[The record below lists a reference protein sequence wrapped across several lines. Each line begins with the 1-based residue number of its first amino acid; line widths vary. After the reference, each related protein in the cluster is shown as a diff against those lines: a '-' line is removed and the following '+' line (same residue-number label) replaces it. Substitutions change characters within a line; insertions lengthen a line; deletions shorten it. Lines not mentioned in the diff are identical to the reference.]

1 MAFSAGYGHP
11 VHGDCVYF
19 KDGVCTLSGVAVD
32 QDGSACPRFTP
43 KSASKAIQPESAL
56 PRAGQPVQVYPTR
69 MGQGRG
75 RGGRSGGTG
84 GGEGMRGGRGLG
96 GGGGLGGGR
105 GMRRADSMAMYPPS
119 MQLRP
124 PYSTDRAQERD
135 VLAQRI
141 EELEEQLKD
150 VRRRLEELNRWG
162 S

>member
-1 MAFSAGYGHP
+1 
-11 VHGDCVYF
+11 
-19 KDGVCTLSGVAVD
+19 
-32 QDGSACPRFTP
+32 
-43 KSASKAIQPESAL
+43 
-56 PRAGQPVQVYPTR
+56 
-69 MGQGRG
+69 
-75 RGGRSGGTG
+75 
-84 GGEGMRGGRGLG
+84 
-96 GGGGLGGGR
+96 
-105 GMRRADSMAMYPPS
+105 

>member
-19 KDGVCTLSGVAVD
+19 KDGLCTLSGVAVD
-32 QDGSACPRFTP
+32 PSGSGCPRFTP

-56 PRAGQPVQVYPTR
+56 PRARHPAQVYPTR

-84 GGEGMRGGRGLG
+84 GGEGIRGGRGLG
-96 GGGGLGGGR
+96 GGGG
-105 GMRRADSMAMYPPS
+105 MRRADSTAMYPPS

-124 PYSTDRAQERD
+124 PYSTARAQERD

>member
-19 KDGVCTLSGVAVD
+19 KDGLCTLSGVAVD
-32 QDGSACPRFTP
+32 PSGSGCPRFTP
-43 KSASKAIQPESAL
+43 KSASKAIQPESAF
-56 PRAGQPVQVYPTR
+56 PWDGQPVQVYPTR
-69 MGQGRG
+69 MGQGRE

-84 GGEGMRGGRGLG
+84 GGEGMRGGRGI
-96 GGGGLGGGR
+96 
-105 GMRRADSMAMYPPS
+105 RRADSTAMYPPS
-119 MQLRP
+119 MQLTP
-124 PYSTDRAQERD
+124 PFSTARAQERD

-150 VRRRLEELNRWG
+150 VRRRLEELDRWG

>member
-1 MAFSAGYGHP
+1 MTFSAGYGHP

-19 KDGVCTLSGVAVD
+19 KDGLCTLSGVAVD
-32 QDGSACPRFTP
+32 PDGSACPRFTS

-84 GGEGMRGGRGLG
+84 GGEGMRGGRG
-96 GGGGLGGGR
+96 
-105 GMRRADSMAMYPPS
+105 MRRADSTATYPPS

-124 PYSTDRAQERD
+124 PYSTARAQERD

-141 EELEEQLKD
+141 EKLEEQLKD